1 MPFFIC
7 QVSVKYLSSRRV
19 IMENIDKIIEDTVNR
34 TVLKLKLAGL
44 MKDDRKTAAQKTEEL
59 LRNYPSFKLSDQPYT
74 KKLCQKI
81 ETALK
86 TIQNDYYY
94 EIIALYYFEQMTRE
108 EVAERFNTSETTIS
122 RNKRRLIDNLSA
134 VLFSDDLIY
143 ELFL

>member
-1 MPFFIC
+1 M
-7 QVSVKYLSSRRV
+7 K
-19 IMENIDKIIEDTVNR
+19 NIDEIIEDTVNR

-143 ELFL
+143 DLFL